1 MNILVTGGAG
11 FIGTNLIKKL
21 LKEGHAVTSYDNY
34 ELGKE
39 ENHIE
44 GAKYLKVQLERYP
57 VNEVERFDKIFH
69 LAALSR
75 IQPSI
80 NQPLRTFE
88 TNSLGT
94 ARVLEQARLK
104 QTKVIYAGSS
114 SRWHDPYQSPY
125 AASKYVGEEIC
136 KTYKKVYGLN
146 VEIARF
152 YNVYGP
158 YEITEGEWAPVT
170 GVWRDQIKKGKP
182 LTIVGDGEQRRDFTH
197 VDDIVE
203 GLYRIG
209 FREEVHEDGWE
220 LGSGINYS
228 INELFGMFKKKFPY
242 ITAQYVDNEPGNYRE
257 TLRTNND
264 AVDRLNWRP
273 TDRLEEYILSL

>member
-11 FIGTNLIKKL
+11 FIGTNLIKRL
-21 LKEGHAVTSYDNY
+21 LKEGHNVTSYDNY
-34 ELGKE
+34 EIGTVD
-39 ENHIE
+39 NHVE
-44 GAKYLKVQLERYP
+44 GANYLNIRLDRYP
-57 VNEVERFDKIFH
+57 INEAEKFDKIFH

-80 NQPLRTFE
+80 NQPLATFQ

-94 ARVLEQARLK
+94 AKVLEQARLRWS
-104 QTKVIYAGSS
+104 KVIYAGSS
-114 SRWHDPYQSPY
+114 SRWHDTYESPY
-125 AASKYVGEEIC
+125 AASKFVGEEIC

-158 YEITEGEWAPVT
+158 YQPQGGDWAPVI
-170 GVWRDQIKKGKP
+170 GIWRNQIEKGEP
-182 LTIVGDGEQRRDFTH
+182 VTIVGDGEQRRDFTY

-209 FREEVHEDGWE
+209 FREEVHEDAWE
-220 LGSGINYS
+220 LGSGIDYS
-228 INELFGMFKKKFPY
+228 INELFEMFKERFPHIEAKY
-242 ITAQYVDNEPGNYRE
+242 IPEVKGNYRKSI
-257 TLRTNND
+257 RKNND
-264 AVDRLNWRP
+264 ALERLGWKPQDRLR
-273 TDRLEEYILSL
+273 EYINSL